1 MREKLYSKHR
11 ILVTLAVMLLTLF
24 GGNVN
29 AQTLKSLVMQNEAG
43 TEKIDLLAAESVE
56 KLINDYNVVVTL
68 DNATNVN
75 YMILKIGEGE
85 TYVKTWSSKAKEED
99 GTFKFWIPIDY
110 ELALGVDYPVIITGY
125 ETNPDAG
132 GDIPSNFT
140 STDLVIKGGT
150 KQYEYSSVTLVDPD
164 PNTIVSWESQFA
176 LADPSQKTISFTYS
190 GPVQNV
196 KATIPVGMG
205 EGTVDCGVALSNDDM
220 TVTVTIPE
228 SILSTYHQFTLNV
241 YAYGKDNGGA
251 VKGNSGEK
259 DKSAYQVNVDVDY
272 NLPKANISWPTES
285 TTTCAVSTLKF
296 AYANGILE
304 GYIGEEITVKD
315 GDGNVVATS
324 TEINNVIQFAEKD
337 NYQYLVK
344 EVVVALDNTITAP
357 GTYTINVPKG
367 LFNLDQTGDGFT
379 SKPCQAATYTF
390 TIVAPSTEVPANVT
404 VTSDPAQGPIDA
416 LDGFTFT
423 FNGVENVAWTNAFA
437 PVISWSDNWGNES
450 TYDLSFYTQGQGS
463 NLLRAALLTEGSFT
477 DPGNYYIIIPAGAVY
492 FNNDESNVN
501 TEPFFFKYEIE
512 APVVQTYTVDPT
524 PGVVESLK
532 TIGVIFDGQ
541 DMIGWGNGNPVI
553 TDADGNEYKVDC
565 TYDDYLYNKGIITLR
580 EEITT
585 PGTYT
590 LTIPAGA
597 VVYGEYGDTS
607 NDEDITFTW
616 TIEAPKAEF
625 EVTPENGSTVESL
638 SNITVTFNKIPSYTG
653 IDFDWPKQPTFTL
666 PSGEVVNLTSINIGY
681 DQTFFNIMIVDLPS
695 TYTETGI
702 YKLFLPAGFVFEFG
716 NESNVVDKDLTF
728 EWGIGVST
736 EIQAIFANE
745 KNVEVYD
752 AAGVRVKS
760 GDASVIKSLAPNKMY
775 IINGKKFIIKK

>member
-1 MREKLYSKHR
+1 MREKLYSKHG

-29 AQTLKSLVMQNEAG
+29 AQTVKSIVMQNEGG
-43 TEKIDLLAAESVE
+43 TEKIDLLAASVE

-75 YMILKIGEGE
+75 YLILKIGEGE

-110 ELALGVDYPVIITGY
+110 ELAKGVDYPVIITGY
-125 ETNPDAG
+125 ETNPNAG
-132 GDIPSNFT
+132 EDIPSNFT
-140 STDLVIKGGT
+140 STDQVIKGGT

-176 LADPSQKTISFTYS
+176 LADPSQNTISFTYS

-196 KATIPVGMG
+196 KATIPKGMG
-205 EGTVDCGVALSNDDM
+205 VGTVDCGVALSDDEK

-228 SILSTYHQFTLNV
+228 YILSTYHQFTLNV

-259 DKSAYQVNVDVDY
+259 EESAYQVNVDVDY
-272 NLPKANISWPTES
+272 NLPKANIAWPSETA
-285 TTTCAVSTLKF
+285 TLGFVNALKF
-296 AYANGILE
+296 AYTNGILDAYT
-304 GYIGEEITVKD
+304 GKTITITD
-315 GDGNVVATS
+315 GKGNVVATS
-324 TEINNVIQFAEKD
+324 TEIESVIPFTEKNNY
-337 NYQYLVK
+337 NYIVN
-344 EVVVALDNTITAP
+344 EVVVSLDNAITTP
-357 GTYTINVPKG
+357 GTYTVNVPKG
-367 LFNLDQTGDGFT
+367 VFNLDQTGDGFT
-379 SKPCQAATYTF
+379 SKACKAETYTF
-390 TIVAPSTEVPANVT
+390 TVAAPTTDVPET
-404 VTSDPAQGPIDA
+404 VSASSDPAQGPVSA

-423 FNGVENVAWTNAFA
+423 FNGVDNIAWTGAFA
-437 PVISWSDNWGNES
+437 PTISLEKYGW
-450 TYDLSFYTQGQGS
+450 TYTYAMPLYTPGQGN
-463 NLLRAALLTEGSFT
+463 NLLRAALLDEGSFT
-477 DPGNYYIIIPAGAVY
+477 EPGNYTITIPAGAVY

-501 TEPFFFKYEIE
+501 KEPFFFKYEIE
-512 APVVQTYTVDPT
+512 APVVQTYTVDPAE
-524 PGVVESLK
+524 GVVESLK
-532 TIGVIFDGQ
+532 KISVIFDGQ

-565 TYDDYLYNKGIITLR
+565 SYGTAYNEGVITLK

-597 VVYGEYGDTS
+597 VVYGEYGDSS
-607 NDEDITFTW
+607 NEEDITFTW

-625 EVTPENGSTVESL
+625 DVTPANGSTVESL
-638 SNITVTFNKIPSYTG
+638 SNITVTFNKISADSG
-653 IDFDWPKQPTFTL
+653 VDFDWTKQPTFTL
-666 PSGEVVNLTSINIGY
+666 PSGEVVNLTSLNISYGSPY
-681 DQTFFNIMIVDLPS
+681 NLMMVNLWNE
-695 TYTETGI
+695 YTATGI

-760 GDASVIKSLAPNKMY
+760 GDASVINSLAPNKMY

>member
-1 MREKLYSKHR
+1 MREKLYSKHG

-29 AQTLKSLVMQNEAG
+29 AQTVKSIVMQNEGG
-43 TEKIDLLAAESVE
+43 TDKVDLLAESVE
-56 KLINDYNVVVTL
+56 KLIADYNIVVTL
-68 DNATNVN
+68 EDDANVN
-75 YMILKIGEGE
+75 YLILKLGEGD
-85 TYVKTWSSKAKEED
+85 TYMKTWSSVAKGDD
-99 GTFKFWIPIDY
+99 GKFSFWIPTNY

-125 ETNPDAG
+125 ETNPDVAG
-132 GDIPSNFT
+132 NVPSNFT

-196 KATIPVGMG
+196 KATIPKGMG
-205 EGTVDCGVALSNDDM
+205 IGTVDCGVALSDDEK

-228 SILSTYHQFTLNV
+228 SILSTYHHFTLNV

-259 DKSAYQVNVDVDY
+259 EVSAYQVNVDVDY

-304 GYIGEEITVKD
+304 GYNGEEITVKD

-324 TEINNVIQFAEKD
+324 LQIMNVIPFTEKQ
-337 NYQYLVK
+337 NYNYLVN
-344 EVVVALDNTITAP
+344 EVAVSLNEAITTP
-357 GTYTINVPKG
+357 GTYTVTVPKG
-367 LFNLDQTGDGFT
+367 LFNLDQSADGFT

-512 APVVQTYTVDPT
+512 APVVQTYTVDPAE
-524 PGVVESLK
+524 GVVESLK
-532 TIGVIFDGQ
+532 KISVIFDGQ

-565 TYDDYLYNKGIITLR
+565 SYGTAYNEGVITLK

-597 VVYGEYGDTS
+597 VVYGEYGDSS
-607 NDEDITFTW
+607 NEEDITFTW

-625 EVTPENGSTVESL
+625 DVTPANGSTVESL
-638 SNITVTFNKIPSYTG
+638 SNITVTFNKISADSG
-653 IDFDWPKQPTFTL
+653 VDFDWTKQPTFTL
-666 PSGEVVNLTSINIGY
+666 PSGEVVNLTSLNISYGSPY
-681 DQTFFNIMIVDLPS
+681 NLMMVNLWNE
-695 TYTETGI
+695 YTATGI
-702 YKLFLPAGFVFEFG
+702 YKLFLPAGFVFEYG

-752 AAGVRVKS
+752 ASGVRVKS

>member
-1 MREKLYSKHR
+1 MREKLYSKHG

-29 AQTLKSLVMQNEAG
+29 AQTVKSIVMQNEGG
-43 TEKIDLLAAESVE
+43 TDKVDLLAESVE
-56 KLINDYNVVVTL
+56 KLIADYNIVVTL
-68 DNATNVN
+68 EDDANVN
-75 YMILKIGEGE
+75 YLILKLGEGD
-85 TYVKTWSSKAKEED
+85 TYMKTWSSVAKGDD
-99 GTFKFWIPIDY
+99 GKFSFWIPTNY

-125 ETNPDAG
+125 ETNPDVAG
-132 GDIPSNFT
+132 NVPSNFP

-176 LADPSQKTISFTYS
+176 LADPSQNTISFTYS

-196 KATIPVGMG
+196 KATIPKGMG
-205 EGTVDCGVALSNDDM
+205 IGTVDCGVALSDDEK

-259 DKSAYQVNVDVDY
+259 DESAYQVNVDVDY

-304 GYIGEEITVKD
+304 GYTGEEITVKD

-324 TEINNVIQFAEKD
+324 LQIMNVIPFTEKQ
-337 NYQYLVK
+337 NYNYLVN
-344 EVVVALDNTITAP
+344 EVAVALNEAITTP
-357 GTYTINVPKG
+357 GTYTVTVPKG
-367 LFNLDQTGDGFT
+367 LFNLDQSADGFT

-501 TEPFFFKYEIE
+501 KEPFFFKYEIE
-512 APVVQTYTVDPT
+512 APVVQTYTVDPAE
-524 PGVVESLK
+524 GVVESLK
-532 TIGVIFDGQ
+532 KISVIFDGQ

-565 TYDDYLYNKGIITLR
+565 SYGTAYNEGVITLK

-597 VVYGEYGDTS
+597 VVYGEYGDSS
-607 NDEDITFTW
+607 NEEDITFTW

-625 EVTPENGSTVESL
+625 DVTPANGSTVESL
-638 SNITVTFNKIPSYTG
+638 SNITVTFNKISADSG
-653 IDFDWPKQPTFTL
+653 VDFDWTKQPTFTL
-666 PSGEVVNLTSINIGY
+666 PSGEVVNLTNLNISYGSPY
-681 DQTFFNIMIVDLPS
+681 NLMMVNLWNE
-695 TYTETGI
+695 YTATGI
-702 YKLFLPAGFVFEFG
+702 YKLFLPAGFVFEYG

-752 AAGVRVKS
+752 ASGVRVKS